1 MGCEAHGVPI
11 PEDFDTE
18 EVCGVT
24 LSFSGVFS
32 TAEPTASAKP
42 DSTSSDAKATTT
54 EDSDDTESESESGS
68 GDTEAPSGTG
78 GAKSSD
84 GEEGLASRLIPG
96 SGAVFS
102 GLGALAVVGF
112 GFLL

>member
-1 MGCEAHGVPI
+1 MPI

-18 EVCGVT
+18 DICGVT

-32 TAEPTASAKP
+32 TAAPTASAKP

-54 EDSDDTESESESGS
+54 EESGDEDSDDSESSS
-68 GDTEAPSGTG
+68 SSDASAPSGTDD
-78 GAKSSD
+78 AESSG
-84 GEEGLASRLIPG
+84 GEEGLATRHIPG
-96 SGAVFS
+96 SGVVLS

>member
-1 MGCEAHGVPI
+1 MPI

-42 DSTSSDAKATTT
+42 DSTSTDAKATTT
-54 EDSDDTESESESGS
+54 EESDDEDSDDTESESGSGS
-68 GDTEAPSGTG
+68 GDAEAPSGTD
-78 GAKSSD
+78 GAESSD
-84 GEEGLASRLIPG
+84 GEEGLASRHIPG
-96 SGAVFS
+96 SAAVFS

>member
-1 MGCEAHGVPI
+1 MPI

>member
-1 MGCEAHGVPI
+1 MPI

-18 EVCGVT
+18 KICGVT

-54 EDSDDTESESESGS
+54 EESDENSDDSESSSGADASASAGTGDAESE
-68 GDTEAPSGTG
+68 D
-78 GAKSSD
+78 GA
-84 GEEGLASRLIPG
+84 EGLANRHIPG
-96 SGAVFS
+96 SAAVFS